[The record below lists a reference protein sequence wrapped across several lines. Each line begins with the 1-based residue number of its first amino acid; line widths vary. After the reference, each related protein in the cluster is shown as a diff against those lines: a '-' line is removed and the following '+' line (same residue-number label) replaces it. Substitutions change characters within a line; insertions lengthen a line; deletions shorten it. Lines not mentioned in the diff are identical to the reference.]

1 MTNSHFFQN
10 GPNSCETKAW
20 YFARQIFY
28 LNHAIE
34 KHFHGQSVHVLK
46 DYIISCTEL
55 VIVIITTI
63 IIINTTTIVIITIC
77 QMRQPRL

>member
-1 MTNSHFFQN
+1 M
-10 GPNSCETKAW
+10 
-20 YFARQIFY
+20 
-28 LNHAIE
+28 
-34 KHFHGQSVHVLK
+34 LK
-46 DYIISCTEL
+46 DYIISRTEL